1 MAAVLALGGTAYG
14 DGSPVAGVAV
24 GGPGVTWGSLRY
36 VALATH
42 GGTAVAQ
49 IDRATGEVNAYAA
62 LRGGWGIPQVAFDGT
77 TAGISAGGR
86 TLVLGQL
93 GSPYTQTRSRFAL
106 VNPVKMRLERIVT
119 LHGAFFF
126 DAISPDGGSMYLI
139 QLSSPQNGLRY
150 SVRAYDLR
158 HDRLLP
164 GAVVDK
170 TEPDE
175 RMVGFPM
182 SRAES
187 SDGVWSYT
195 LYEKPTGRYFV
206 HALDTSAGTARCID
220 LPRLASQ
227 SLRLAIDG
235 ARLDVV
241 AGSRALAAV
250 SRATYDVTV
259 SPAPI
264 AHSVT
269 SPAKPQAPARRSSS
283 GAPVWVAVRSS
294 SWPASRCSPSDG
306 GGQRRAGDQAG
317 LRRGHHLALE
327 HRPEGGTRFRQAQC
341 AQVRLAKIAV
351 VARDAARLG
360 SHSQIPPG
368 RTVPGA
374 PESTYPG
381 HSNLP
386 LSRLNSR

>member
-1 MAAVLALGGTAYG
+1 MRARTAVVAAMAAVLAWGGTAYG

-49 IDRATGEVNAYAA
+49 IDRATGEVNGYAA

-86 TLVLGQL
+86 TLVLGEL
-93 GSPYTQTRSRFAL
+93 GQPYAQARTRFAL
-106 VNPVKMRLERIVT
+106 VDPVKMRLERIVT

-175 RMVGFPM
+175 RMAGFPM
-182 SRAES
+182 SRAASE
-187 SDGVWSYT
+187 DGTWAYT
-195 LYEKPTGRYFV
+195 LYEKPSGRYFV

-220 LPRLASQ
+220 LPRFAPNGSVR
-227 SLRLAIDG
+227 LRIDG
-235 ARLDVV
+235 GRLNV
-241 AGSRALAAV
+241 AEGGQVLAAV
-250 SRATYDVTV
+250 DRATFAVIRA
-259 SPAPI
+259 PA
-264 AHSVT
+264 SVAQ
-269 SPAKPQAPARRSSS
+269 SSSAAPKPQAPTRHSS
-283 GAPVWVAVRSS
+283 GHPSLWLAAPAVLLLAGLVLLAVRRRR
-294 SWPASRCSPSDG
+294 PTRG
-306 GGQRRAGDQAG
+306 GRS
-317 LRRGHHLALE
+317 
-327 HRPEGGTRFRQAQC
+327 GG
-341 AQVRLAKIAV
+341 
-351 VARDAARLG
+351 AA
-360 SHSQIPPG
+360 
-368 RTVPGA
+368 TGA
-374 PESTYPG
+374 PSGP
-381 HSNLP
+381 
-386 LSRLNSR
+386 